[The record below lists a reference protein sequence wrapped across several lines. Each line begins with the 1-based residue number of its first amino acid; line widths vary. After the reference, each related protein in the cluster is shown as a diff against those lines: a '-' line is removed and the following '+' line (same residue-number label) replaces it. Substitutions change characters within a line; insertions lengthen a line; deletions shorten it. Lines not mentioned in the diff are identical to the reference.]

1 MKGNYMSGV
10 ILLLAFA
17 FGSLSVNSQNSDSN
31 ALPKTQVISAGGRS
45 QLLGKHKFQLHWISW
60 NRWKDF
66 AGLTVVERQGKLW
79 VKGRQQKGGDY
90 LEIDG
95 FASQIEDRQ
104 FTFQGTIVTRV
115 SYKNN
120 GNPCR
125 RDGTMTFKIIG
136 KRRYWRLQEMQSP
149 ATRLPTT
156 WTSFCGKRHSSVA
169 THSSSGS

>member
-1 MKGNYMSGV
+1 MRGV
-10 ILLLAFA
+10 IFLLTLT
-17 FGSLSVNSQNSDSN
+17 FGSLSVNSQNANSN
-31 ALPKTQVISAGGRS
+31 ALPKTQIISASGRT

-66 AGLTVVERQGKLW
+66 AELTVVERQGKL
-79 VKGRQQKGGDY
+79 VIKGRQQKGGDY

-95 FASQIEDRQ
+95 FASQVEDKQ
-104 FTFQGTIVTRV
+104 FTFEGSIITRV

-125 RDGTMTFKIIG
+125 REGTMTFKITG

-149 ATRLPTT
+149 CDETT
-156 WTSFCGKRHSSVA
+156 DYVDIFLR
-169 THSSSGS
+169 

>member
-1 MKGNYMSGV
+1 MRGL
-10 ILLLAFA
+10 ILLFTLTFC
-17 FGSLSVNSQNSDSN
+17 SLSANAQSSNSN
-31 ALPKTQVISAGGRS
+31 ALPKTQVNSASGRS
-45 QLLGKHKFQLHWISW
+45 QLLGPHKFQLHWISW

-66 AGLTVVERQGKLW
+66 ASLTVVERQGKLLI
-79 VKGRQQKGGDY
+79 KGRQQKAGDY

-104 FTFQGTIVTRV
+104 FNFEGTIITRV

-125 RDGTMTFKIIG
+125 RDGTMTFKIVG

-149 ATRLPTT
+149 CDETT
-156 WTSFCGKRHSSVA
+156 DYVDIFLR
-169 THSSSGS
+169 

>member
-1 MKGNYMSGV
+1 MRGV
-10 ILLLAFA
+10 ILLLTLSL
-17 FGSLSVNSQNSDSN
+17 GSPTVNAQNSNSN
-31 ALPKTQVISAGGRS
+31 ASPKAQVISASGRN

-66 AGLTVVERQGKLW
+66 ADLTVVERMGKLMI
-79 VKGRQQKGGDY
+79 KGRQEKDGDY

-95 FASQIEDRQ
+95 FASQIEDKQ
-104 FTFQGTIVTRV
+104 FTFHGTIITRV

-125 RDGTMTFKIIG
+125 RDGTMTFKITG

-149 ATRLPTT
+149 CDETT
-156 WTSFCGKRHSSVA
+156 DYVDIFLR
-169 THSSSGS
+169 

>member
-1 MKGNYMSGV
+1 MRGL
-10 ILLLAFA
+10 ILSFTL
-17 FGSLSVNSQNSDSN
+17 SLCWLSANAQDPSSN
-31 ALPKTQVISAGGRS
+31 VAPPTQVMSASARS

-66 AGLTVVERQGKLW
+66 ADLTVVERQGKLFI
-79 VKGRQQKGGDY
+79 KGRQQKSGDY

-95 FASQIEDRQ
+95 FASQIEDKQ
-104 FTFQGTIVTRV
+104 FTFQGLIVTRV

-149 ATRLPTT
+149 CDETT
-156 WTSFCGKRHSSVA
+156 DYVDIFLR
-169 THSSSGS
+169 

>member
-1 MKGNYMSGV
+1 MRGV
-10 ILLLAFA
+10 ILLLAFI
-17 FGSLSVNSQNSDSN
+17 FGPLSVELQTLNSN
-31 ALPKTQVISAGGRS
+31 ASSKTPVISASGRS

-66 AGLTVVERQGKLW
+66 ADLTIIERQGKLLI
-79 VKGRQQKGGDY
+79 KGRQQKGGDY

-104 FTFQGTIVTRV
+104 FTFEGSIVTRV

-125 RDGTMTFKIIG
+125 REGTMTFKIVG
-136 KRRYWRLQEMQSP
+136 KRKYWRLQEMQSP
-149 ATRLPTT
+149 CDETT
-156 WTSFCGKRHSSVA
+156 DYVDIFLR
-169 THSSSGS
+169 

>member
-1 MKGNYMSGV
+1 MRV
-10 ILLLAFA
+10 LILVLAFT
-17 FGSLSVNSQNSDSN
+17 FGSPAVNSQVSTSG
-31 ALPKTQVISAGGRS
+31 PSSKTRVISASGRS

-66 AGLTVVERQGKLW
+66 ADLRVIERQGKL
-79 VKGRQQKGGDY
+79 VIKGRQQKGGDY

-95 FASQIEDRQ
+95 FASQVEDKQ
-104 FTFQGTIVTRV
+104 FTFEGTIVTRV

-125 RDGTMTFKIIG
+125 RDGAMTFKMIG

-149 ATRLPTT
+149 CDETT
-156 WTSFCGKRHSSVA
+156 DYVDIFLR
-169 THSSSGS
+169 

>member
-1 MKGNYMSGV
+1 MRGV
-10 ILLLAFA
+10 ILLLALIL
-17 FGSLSVNSQNSDSN
+17 GSLTVNAQNSN
-31 ALPKTQVISAGGRS
+31 ALPKTQVISVGGRS

-66 AGLTVVERQGKLW
+66 ADLTVVERQGKLW

-95 FASQIEDRQ
+95 FASQIEDKQ
-104 FTFQGTIVTRV
+104 FTFEGSIITRV

-125 RDGTMTFKIIG
+125 REGTMTFKIIG
-136 KRRYWRLQEMQSP
+136 KRKYWRLQEMQSP
-149 ATRLPTT
+149 CDETT
-156 WTSFCGKRHSSVA
+156 DYVDIFLRPSSK
-169 THSSSGS
+169 

>member
-1 MKGNYMSGV
+1 MKDNYMSGV

-17 FGSLSVNSQNSDSN
+17 FGSLSVNSQDSN
-31 ALPKTQVISAGGRS
+31 LSAMPKTQVISAGGRS

-66 AGLTVVERQGKLW
+66 ADLTVVERQGKLL

-95 FASQIEDRQ
+95 FASQIEDKQ
-104 FTFQGTIVTRV
+104 FTFDGSIVTRV

-125 RDGTMTFKIIG
+125 REGAMTFKIIG
-136 KRRYWRLQEMQSP
+136 KRKYWRLQEMQSP
-149 ATRLPTT
+149 CDETT
-156 WTSFCGKRHSSVA
+156 DYVDIFLRPSSK
-169 THSSSGS
+169 

>member
-1 MKGNYMSGV
+1 MRV
-10 ILLLAFA
+10 LVLLLTLSFC
-17 FGSLSVNSQNSDSN
+17 SSSVNPQDSN
-31 ALPKTQVISAGGRS
+31 SNAAPKNVSSASGRS

-66 AGLTVVERQGKLW
+66 ADLTVVERQGMLLI
-79 VKGRQQKGGDY
+79 KGRQQKGGDY

-95 FASQIEDRQ
+95 FASQVEDKQ
-104 FTFQGTIVTRV
+104 FTFEGTIITRV

-125 RDGTMTFKIIG
+125 REGTMTFKITG

-149 ATRLPTT
+149 CDETT
-156 WTSFCGKRHSSVA
+156 DYVDIFLR
-169 THSSSGS
+169 